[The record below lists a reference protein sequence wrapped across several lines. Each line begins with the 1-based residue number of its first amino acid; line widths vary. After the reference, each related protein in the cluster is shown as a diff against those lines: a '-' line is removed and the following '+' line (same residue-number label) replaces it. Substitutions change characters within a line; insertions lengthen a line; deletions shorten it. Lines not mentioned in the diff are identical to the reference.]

1 MYQHKAIKDTDWIK
15 QTISDQLEE
24 VLTMKQLQRG
34 ERKFKL
40 QIHDVNIISGLT
52 TVSVKGFPQ
61 TVNWLNCFVSVSGR
75 ECWSKASQG
84 FFSLN
89 FISH

>member
-34 ERKFKL
+34 ER
-40 QIHDVNIISGLT
+40 N
-52 TVSVKGFPQ
+52 
-61 TVNWLNCFVSVSGR
+61 LNCKYMM
-75 ECWSKASQG
+75 W
-84 FFSLN
+84 
-89 FISH
+89 I